1 MVRLFR
7 KRESDPAAR
16 PRANWKAGSGQIDAL
31 IHSVEPRQV
40 IRTGIAA
47 SAIAHL
53 SVLMLV
59 LLFADVRPLGSLT
72 DEPVAVEIVTPEEVA
87 ESKREEP
94 PLAAQP
100 EPADVADTSAKPAAP
115 IPPPPAAPEPVA
127 QPKKEAPP
135 SPPRPAAE
143 TAVAQPQP
151 KPQPQSSPSP
161 SYAPPQPDLS
171 VKYHVLLGLPPPLP
185 LDARGSGDKP
195 GDPFDGPASQS
206 ADIAPTLV
214 TEFRRHLKTC
224 SRLPPSIAPSD
235 RLKIKLRVSMT
246 PEGKLAGEPVLIE
259 ASASA
264 KGPALMQ
271 GAIGA
276 LQACQPYAMLPV
288 DRYGEWKVLDLSFT
302 PQDFS
307 GG

>member
-100 EPADVADTSAKPAAP
+100 KPSDVADTSAKPAAP
-115 IPPPPAAPEPVA
+115 IPPPPTAPEPVA
-127 QPKKEAPP
+127 QPKK
-135 SPPRPAAE
+135 RRHRRRH
-143 TAVAQPQP
+143 VQPQRRQLRSHSRSHSRNP
-151 KPQPQSSPSP
+151 HRRRRRLTRRRNPIFPSNTMCC
-161 SYAPPQPDLS
+161 
-171 VKYHVLLGLPPPLP
+171 
-185 LDARGSGDKP
+185 SGFLRICRWTHRP
-195 GDPFDGPASQS
+195 GDPATSLATPSTVPRRNL
-206 ADIAPTLV
+206 PTSHPL
-214 TEFRRHLKTC
+214 
-224 SRLPPSIAPSD
+224 
-235 RLKIKLRVSMT
+235 
-246 PEGKLAGEPVLIE
+246 
-259 ASASA
+259 
-264 KGPALMQ
+264 
-271 GAIGA
+271 
-276 LQACQPYAMLPV
+276 
-288 DRYGEWKVLDLSFT
+288 W
-302 PQDFS
+302 
-307 GG
+307 